1 MMSAKYLKV
10 GFWNAGSLGTKHDE
24 FIAALLSLDIDI
36 MTINETWLR
45 TGEEGRAPSVP
56 GYRLRHIPRST
67 SVKKGRGGGVG
78 IYYKH
83 GLNVR
88 SHSHPISTPHT
99 TVEQMWVTISIRGIK
114 LAIGTAYRPPWQDV
128 DVFLDAVSSSVNS
141 LTQCE
146 YTILL
151 GDFNINMLNDSDSKT
166 DKLVSFL
173 NCLGLK
179 QLVQSPTHTTPHGTS
194 LIDIICTNAK
204 PRSVSVDIIPD
215 LGAHALVSGVFSF
228 KRPKIPVRTITYRPL
243 RDIVRDC
250 FDQDLKS
257 LNWNEIME
265 LQDVNDMVNEF
276 NSRLISLMD
285 VYAPLKTSVVKQCT
299 HPWIT
304 ENIKLMMNLRNK
316 AHAEYLKDKNIDSKK
331 KKIL

>member
-1 MMSAKYLKV
+1 MISTKYLKV

-24 FIAALLSLDIDI
+24 FITALLGLDVDI
-36 MTINETWLR
+36 MMINETWLR

-67 SVKKGRGGGVG
+67 SVKRGRGGGVG
-78 IYYKH
+78 IYFKQ

-88 SHSHPISTPHT
+88 SHYHPASSSHT
-99 TVEQMWVTISIRGIK
+99 TVEQLWVTISIRGIK

-128 DVFLDAVSSSVNS
+128 ELFLDAVSSSVNS

-151 GDFNINMLNDSDSKT
+151 GDFNINMLNNSDSKT

-173 NCLGLK
+173 NCLGFK
-179 QLVQSPTHTTPHGTS
+179 QLVQSPTHFTVHGNS

-204 PRSVSVDIIPD
+204 PRSLSVDIIPD
-215 LGAHALVSGVFSF
+215 LGAHAMVSGEFSF

-243 RDIVRDC
+243 KNIVGDC
-250 FDQDLKS
+250 FDRDLK
-257 LNWNEIME
+257 LVNWNGILA

-285 VYAPLKTSVVKQCT
+285 VYAPLKTSVVKEC
-299 HPWIT
+299 
-304 ENIKLMMNLRNK
+304 
-316 AHAEYLKDKNIDSKK
+316 S
-331 KKIL
+331 